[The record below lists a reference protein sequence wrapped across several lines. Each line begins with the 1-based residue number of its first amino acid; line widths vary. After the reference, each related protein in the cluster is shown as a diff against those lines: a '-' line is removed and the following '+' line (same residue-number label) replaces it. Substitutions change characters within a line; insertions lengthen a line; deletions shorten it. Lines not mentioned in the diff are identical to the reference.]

1 MSIKTI
7 TPAEAMKK
15 MEAGAML
22 VDIRGSDEH
31 ARERVPAAKNVPLD
45 QLSGNDLHGDTVI
58 YHCKSGMRTQA
69 AAGQLA
75 ACSGDRDCYIV
86 EGGLGAWEKAGL
98 PVEKVKGAPMELQR
112 QVMIAAGSL
121 VLLGT
126 LLSLLVAPTFI
137 WLAVFVGAGLTFAG
151 VSGFCGMAMLLAKM
165 PWNRRAVAA

>member
-7 TPAEAMKK
+7 TPAEAMQK
-15 MEAGAML
+15 MEAGALL
-22 VDIRGSDEH
+22 VDIRGTDEH

-45 QLSGNDLHGDTVI
+45 QLAGHDLGADTVI
-58 YHCKSGMRTQA
+58 YHCKSGMRTQQA
-69 AAGQLA
+69 ADQLA
-75 ACSGDRDCYIV
+75 ACAGTRDCYIV

-98 PVEKVKGAPMELQR
+98 PVEKVKGAPMEMQR

-126 LLSLLVAPTFI
+126 LLSLLVAPAFI

-151 VSGFCGMAMLLAKM
+151 VSGSCGMAMLLAKM